1 MAEATPHLIRRFP
14 LWIIALLAFSFAPPR
29 VCHGEPMLALSTSH
43 YQIHTDLD
51 RPLAMDLGRRMD
63 AMFDEYARRFAPLN
77 LQHQPPLEVYLFAS
91 RGDYLQFVGPE
102 YRNTGGLFI
111 PARHL
116 LAAFLEGQGRDTL
129 RRTLQHEAFH
139 QFAQVAFEH
148 ELPPWLNEGLAQ
160 IFEEAIWTGDSFTL
174 FQVPPR
180 RVRMLQAGLAAD
192 PQTFS
197 DLHELVAMTPA
208 DWSDAVTS
216 DESLGHLRYNQA
228 WTLVYFL
235 ARQQDVSGNAYL
247 PRFLDLLQKI
257 DDGIA
262 PVDAFDSAFADTD
275 ELQDQYLEFVQSL
288 RPTPQAILIERQK
301 VLADFVAQLW
311 ERGQHPIDISQ
322 TRKALKAGKYQL
334 HYRLGSVR
342 WDSDADVTTYFSDA
356 DGHLFPASA
365 LRFDRIGRQLP
376 PDILCR
382 AAPRLELHTRFFQI
396 AGHLEHETLVE
407 QTSAQRKITPT
418 ALD

>member
-1 MAEATPHLIRRFP
+1 M
-14 LWIIALLAFSFAPPR
+14 IALVVLSLAAAPR
-29 VCHGEPMLALSTSH
+29 LCHGAPMLALSTSH
-43 YQIHTDLD
+43 YRIHTDLD

-63 AMFDEYARRFAPLN
+63 AMFDEYSRRFAPLN

-91 RGDYLQFVGPE
+91 RSDYLQFVGTE

-111 PARHL
+111 PSRHL

-180 RVRMLQAGLAAD
+180 RVRMLQAGLSAN
-192 PQTFS
+192 PEMFS
-197 DLHELVAMTPA
+197 DLHELIAMTPD
-208 DWSDAVTS
+208 DWSDAITS
-216 DESLGHLRYNQA
+216 DESLGQLRYNQA
-228 WTLVYFL
+228 WVLVYFL
-235 ARQQDVSGNAYL
+235 ARQQDGSGNPYL
-247 PRFLDLLQKI
+247 PRLLDLLQKI
-257 DDGIA
+257 DDGVA
-262 PVDAFDSAFADTD
+262 PVDAFDSVFPVID
-275 ELQDQYLEFVQSL
+275 ELQDQFLEFVESL
-288 RPTPQAILIERQK
+288 RPTPQALLIERQQI
-301 VLADFVAQLW
+301 LADFVAQLW
-311 ERGQHPIDISQ
+311 ERGQHPSDISEA
-322 TRKALKAGKYQL
+322 RKVLKRGKYQL
-334 HYRLGSVR
+334 HYRLGSVK

-356 DGHLFPASA
+356 DGHLFSTTA

-382 AAPRLELHTRFFQI
+382 AASRLELHTHFFEI
-396 AGHLEHETLVE
+396 SGHLEHETLIE
-407 QTSAQRKITPT
+407 QTSARRKITPA